1 MHVLINV
8 AKQSAS
14 VLFYSLRLIKLKQ
27 VIELTLNH
35 ERKRDNPFNLCSDK
49 KLCDLAALRLK
60 KGNGFIWFLFLQD
73 TNNNLSRIL
82 RKFEK
87 LGIDNQDKP
96 RDNYLTR
103 LPKISR
109 VSSFVMV
116 RVAALVAFLATRPVV
131 EVLDLVFLPVTLS
144 LT

>member
-60 KGNGFIWFLFLQD
+60 KGNGFFWFLFLQD
-73 TNNNLSRIL
+73 TNNNLSRII
-82 RKFEK
+82 RIFEI
-87 LGIDNQDKP
+87 LGIKNK
-96 RDNYLTR
+96 N
-103 LPKISR
+103 SG
-109 VSSFVMV
+109 
-116 RVAALVAFLATRPVV
+116 
-131 EVLDLVFLPVTLS
+131 
-144 LT
+144 

>member
-35 ERKRDNPFNLCSDK
+35 ERKRDNPFNLCNLCSDK

-60 KGNGFIWFLFLQD
+60 KGNGFF
-73 TNNNLSRIL
+73 
-82 RKFEK
+82 
-87 LGIDNQDKP
+87 
-96 RDNYLTR
+96 
-103 LPKISR
+103 
-109 VSSFVMV
+109 
-116 RVAALVAFLATRPVV
+116 
-131 EVLDLVFLPVTLS
+131 
-144 LT
+144 